1 MLCECHCIGE
11 PLPSLL
17 LPPLIIWTSFW
28 LMAEWLSAA
37 SRCASDQS
45 SFHDTPDGLETLQG
59 GRCCKLLRHFASY
72 ALLCTSIQTVISKV
86 PLKQFLLRVQHKV
99 TKHHSEWGKSAKGHR
114 FQLFVTKIHYTF
126 KHWSHVCDSTL
137 WKMCEFILSSKSA
150 VHIFTTKRPQIGGLS
165 LCVYVDTSNIISEYK
180 QWGTAEFSYSKVK
193 VHEAR

>member
-1 MLCECHCIGE
+1 
-11 PLPSLL
+11 
-17 LPPLIIWTSFW
+17 
-28 LMAEWLSAA
+28 MAEWLSAA

-59 GRCCKLLRHFASY
+59 GRCCKLLRHFAFY

-150 VHIFTTKRPQIGGLS
+150 VHSKFHNKKAPDRRPELVC
-165 LCVYVDTSNIISEYK
+165 LCWYIKHYLRVQTVGNRRVQLQQGKGT
-180 QWGTAEFSYSKVK
+180 WGKVK
-193 VHEAR
+193 TAHSAWKLSAI